1 MQNRP
6 KPVFAL
12 LPVRD
17 SGLRFA
23 LPADFD
29 VAAGSDDLVAGSS
42 RNEWIQSDAAGIFC
56 DMLLSSKGHAGL
68 KRRCMATVCCSK
80 ARRLT
85 YTFGFLREGRHLI
98 TQMQVHSR

>member
-12 LPVRD
+12 LPARVF
-17 SGLRFA
+17 GLRFA

-42 RNEWIQSDAAGIFC
+42 RNERIQSDAAGIFC
-56 DMLLSSKGHAGL
+56 DMLLSEWAC
-68 KRRCMATVCCSK
+68 RIK
-80 ARRLT
+80 APLHG
-85 YTFGFLREGRHLI
+85 YSLLL
-98 TQMQVHSR
+98 